1 MIESYAVVI
10 KLAILLAFICVGL
23 YGLMGNP
30 NLEQLSPE
38 NWEAPLQLLTGGM
51 VIFVAYEG
59 FELIANSA
67 PDIKNPE
74 KNIPRAYYIS
84 IIFVILLYIII
95 AVVTV
100 GSLPFEQIKTAEDYV
115 LAEAAKPMLGQTGF
129 TIITIAA
136 LISTFS
142 AINAS
147 LYGGSR
153 VSYEIAEDDELPHQ
167 FTYKLWN
174 QPIGLLVTAILTL
187 TLTNTL
193 KLESISTAGSV
204 GFLFIFAMVNY
215 VGYRLSKETKS
226 VKTIPII
233 GFILCTIATIVLL
246 KQQFKSNRMG
256 VIVAISIMVACF
268 LIEYIYKWT
277 ERKNSKK

>member
-1 MIESYAVVI
+1 
-10 KLAILLAFICVGL
+10 
-23 YGLMGNP
+23 
-30 NLEQLSPE
+30 

-67 PDIKNPE
+67 PDIENPE

-84 IIFVILLYIII
+84 IIFVVFLYIII

-100 GSLPFEQIKTAEDYV
+100 GSLPFDTIKTAEDYV

-153 VSYEIAEDDELPHQ
+153 VSYEIAEEDELPHQ
-167 FTYKLWN
+167 LTYQLWN
-174 QPIGLLVTAILTL
+174 QPIGLLITAILTL

-193 KLESISTAGSV
+193 QLESISTAGSV
-204 GFLFIFAMVNY
+204 GFLLIFAMVNY
-215 VGYRLSKETKS
+215 VGIRLSKEIENIRA
-226 VKTIPII
+226 IPII
-233 GFILCTIATIVLL
+233 GFILCIIATTVLL
-246 KQQFKSNRMG
+246 QQQFSANRMG
-256 VIVAISIMVACF
+256 VIVAISIIGSCF
-268 LIEYIYKWT
+268 LIEYIYKWI
-277 ERKNSKK
+277 ERSKK